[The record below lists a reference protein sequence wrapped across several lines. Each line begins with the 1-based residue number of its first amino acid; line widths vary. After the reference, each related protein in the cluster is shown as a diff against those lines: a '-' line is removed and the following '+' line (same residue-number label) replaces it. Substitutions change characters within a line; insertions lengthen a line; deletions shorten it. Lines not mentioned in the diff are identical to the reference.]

1 MPAKAVGALLV
12 LLSVTVMWYYSARCQ
27 DQSGRM
33 IFGGRGCILTTFSL
47 VVGAI
52 GLNILLGG

>member
-1 MPAKAVGALLV
+1 MNAKAIGGLMV
-12 LLSVTVMWYYSARCQ
+12 LLAVTIMWFYSARCQ
-27 DQSGRM
+27 DQTGRM
-33 IFGGRGCILTTFSL
+33 IFGGRGCILTTISL